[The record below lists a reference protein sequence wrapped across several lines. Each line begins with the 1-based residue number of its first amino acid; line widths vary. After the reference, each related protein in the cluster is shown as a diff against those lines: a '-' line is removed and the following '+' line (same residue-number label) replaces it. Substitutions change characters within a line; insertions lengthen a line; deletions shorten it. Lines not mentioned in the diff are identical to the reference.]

1 MNLDIRIPIGILFV
15 TVGLLLAAFGVVS
28 DKAIYARSL
37 EINVNFW
44 WGLAMLVFGILM
56 AFFGLRAPARRPATG
71 TPTADVPA
79 PRGQS

>member
-1 MNLDIRIPIGILFV
+1 MNLDIRIPIGLLFV
-15 TVGLLLAAFGVVS
+15 TVGLLLAAFGVIS

-56 AFFGLRAPARRPATG
+56 AFFGLRAPAGKPATAAPSDEELG
-71 TPTADVPA
+71 
-79 PRGQS
+79 PRGHH